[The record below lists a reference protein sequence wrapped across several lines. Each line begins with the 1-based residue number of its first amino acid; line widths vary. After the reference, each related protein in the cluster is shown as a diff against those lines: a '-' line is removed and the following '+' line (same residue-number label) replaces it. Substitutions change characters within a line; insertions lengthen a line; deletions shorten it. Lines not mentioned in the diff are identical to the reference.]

1 MDDAYLLG
9 SDRSRLLPMFACVN
23 TLKEPTTVLGPTSY
37 YKKKEENLA
46 SIIPV
51 ESQKRSELLNE
62 VGIESLVAQMGR

>member
-1 MDDAYLLG
+1 
-9 SDRSRLLPMFACVN
+9 MFACVN
-23 TLKEPTTVLGPTSY
+23 TLKEYTTVLGPTNY